1 MAIPN
6 VRVNVG
12 EETLSTLN
20 SAIPFVPVVIMKT
33 KSGPIGTVETITS
46 ESQFKNLFGESDATT
61 PSAFAIQKY
70 LRTYSYVL
78 VTRIANES
86 AATVGTA
93 TIANGTGT
101 GAIQL
106 VKVTTDYKTDLFN
119 GKEIKLV
126 YDGDI
131 HKLWLDLSA
140 LTGKTTLSIKEDYT
154 ADTATA
160 DVLEAT
166 LDKLVASINA
176 SNLGVTLEN
185 LFTDK
190 TEEDTV
196 PTLEQ
201 FTLGFSAYITSGHSG
216 NETNVDANKVK
227 ELIDLYDGQDRDI
240 DVMVI
245 PEYTNYEV
253 VNYGIAMAKKN
264 NFEFLVSP
272 AATTVEAFKTAI
284 SNYLPDDRGTLAIY
298 FPNVK
303 YGDLDAEIPASI
315 AVLTAYAKND
325 IASKWAAPAG
335 VARGNLN
342 LVSELTTRL
351 TESQMSDLYD
361 SNPAVNCINNIS
373 GKGFIVWGNK
383 TASNDTAF
391 FDRINVARLVKYVT
405 RRIYNISYDYLFEP
419 ITTATFVG
427 WTDRVESLLETIKT
441 GNGIEAYEVKMDAS
455 LNSEET
461 VARNELYGSVRIKP
475 LEVAE
480 FITID
485 FTVTDEIS
493 AVVEV

>member
-1 MAIPN
+1 
-6 VRVNVG
+6 
-12 EETLSTLN
+12 
-20 SAIPFVPVVIMKT
+20 MKT

-101 GAIQL
+101 GALQL

-119 GKEIKLV
+119 GKEIKLI

-185 LFTDK
+185 LFVDK

-201 FTLGFSAYITSGHSG
+201 FTLGFSAYITGGNSG
-216 NETNVDANKVK
+216 NETNIDVAKVK
-227 ELIDLYDGQDRDI
+227 EIIDLYDGQDRDI

-245 PEYTNYEV
+245 PEYTNYER
-253 VNYGIAMAKKN
+253 IT
-264 NFEFLVSP
+264 S
-272 AATTVEAFKTAI
+272 
-284 SNYLPDDRGTLAIY
+284 Y
-298 FPNVK
+298 F
-303 YGDLDAEIPASI
+303 
-315 AVLTAYAKND
+315 
-325 IASKWAAPAG
+325 
-335 VARGNLN
+335 
-342 LVSELTTRL
+342 
-351 TESQMSDLYD
+351 
-361 SNPAVNCINNIS
+361 
-373 GKGFIVWGNK
+373 
-383 TASNDTAF
+383 
-391 FDRINVARLVKYVT
+391 
-405 RRIYNISYDYLFEP
+405 
-419 ITTATFVG
+419 
-427 WTDRVESLLETIKT
+427 
-441 GNGIEAYEVKMDAS
+441 
-455 LNSEET
+455 
-461 VARNELYGSVRIKP
+461 
-475 LEVAE
+475 
-480 FITID
+480 
-485 FTVTDEIS
+485 
-493 AVVEV
+493 